1 MVTANA
7 TANRSDLIIEI
18 YLDTELRHLSTRFFE
33 ITLTAISNTALPHRQ
48 RDEASQQNHLSR
60 CPPSL
65 PPKNFK
71 KTNRAPQIPPIE
83 CRVARLRG
91 QSHTFTYYSLFP
103 TSPLSCNLLIAFQ
116 TLFGAPAVEFFCNPT
131 PSLLPRTPPPS
142 QKTLRIQKYV
152 NMWD

>member
-33 ITLTAISNTALPHRQ
+33 ITLNAISDTSLLHRQ

-71 KTNRAPQIPPIE
+71 KTNRAPQSPPIE
-83 CRVARLRG
+83 CRVARG
-91 QSHTFTYYSLFP
+91 QSHTLTYYFSFP
-103 TSPLSCNLLIAFQ
+103 ISTSVLQPPHRIPNSIRRAS
-116 TLFGAPAVEFFCNPT
+116 VEFFCNPT